1 LTPSNAEINAALEP
15 GSDPAAVLG
24 ALRRARST
32 LDDMDAALADL
43 RRPRRAARLAT
54 LIRALRSRI
63 MYGAMA
69 LVVLGLLTLGGYAL
83 LRQDVRAQARSRRR
97 DHAHPHRV
105 EPVLGGEPGLFDR
118 GGQRAGRLHR
128 LEGAVDHQAQ
138 HLEQHLDL
146 VPHLEHPGDQL
157 HDLVPHPA
165 AAEH

>member
-1 LTPSNAEINAALEP
+1 MTPWEEYRAAVTHLAEVRRRAAADAAARGDALQAAREELVVVRRRLTIQQVRFAEACGRYRVRLPGLTPSNAEINAALEP

-63 MYGAMA
+63 IYGAMA

-83 LRQDVRAQARSRRR
+83 LR
-97 DHAHPHRV
+97 
-105 EPVLGGEPGLFDR
+105 
-118 GGQRAGRLHR
+118 
-128 LEGAVDHQAQ
+128 
-138 HLEQHLDL
+138 
-146 VPHLEHPGDQL
+146 
-157 HDLVPHPA
+157 
-165 AAEH
+165 